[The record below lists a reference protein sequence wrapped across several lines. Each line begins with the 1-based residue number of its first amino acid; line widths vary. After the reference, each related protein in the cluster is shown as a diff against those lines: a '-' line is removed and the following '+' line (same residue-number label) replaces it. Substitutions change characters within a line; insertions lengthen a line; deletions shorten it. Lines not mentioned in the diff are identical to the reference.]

1 MLKAL
6 PALSSSLSKTTFSD
20 MDCPNS
26 PAELAKD
33 WCLSQLDAM
42 PEGSIV
48 QLSVQQYREMLLD
61 HFQAQELIA
70 YMSNFIEKHVSDN

>member
-1 MLKAL
+1 MEL
-6 PALSSSLSKTTFSD
+6 PD
-20 MDCPNS
+20 S
-26 PAELAKD
+26 PFKLTKG

-42 PEGSIV
+42 PEGSVV

-70 YMSNFIEKHVSDN
+70 YMSNFIEKHVPDN